1 MLPAVP
7 PVELWL
13 RLVAAF
19 ALAAGI
25 LSGAA
30 TLGPTVSGVLLSL
43 PITGSILPPFTL
55 RLYGPDAL
63 ARLLRGFVT
72 GLTGFTAFF
81 LVVSVA
87 LAPLGIVATFSLA
100 TLAALAT
107 VAVFSRRMRA
117 HA

>member
-1 MLPAVP
+1 
-7 PVELWL
+7 VELWL
-13 RLVAAF
+13 RLAAAF

-25 LSGAA
+25 LFGAA
-30 TLGPTVSGVLLSL
+30 TLGPTVSGILLSL
-43 PITGSILPPFTL
+43 PVTGSIMPPFTL
-55 RLYGPDAL
+55 RLYGADAL

-87 LAPLGIVATFSLA
+87 VVPLGVAAAFSLA

-107 VAVFSRRMRA
+107 VTAFSRRNRTRT
-117 HA
+117 